1 MKTNILVYAL
11 LVPVLT
17 NVHLAQAQLTKVT
30 VGYSAIAA
38 GHLPAWVA
46 KEAGIF
52 AKNGL
57 DVRLVYL
64 RAGTTATMALISRQ
78 TPISQLGGPAIVS
91 ASLRGADTAMI
102 AGGFV
107 ITEWWLMT
115 RPEIKTAEQLKGGS
129 AAIALFGGLGDFMTR
144 IALKRL
150 GLTPMKDV
158 ALLQIGGNPERLGAL
173 ETGKV
178 QATMLPQPDNFMA
191 QKRGFYNLVSVRL
204 PYQSTGAATTR
215 AFIRESP
222 DIVRRYI
229 RSQIEAIYLIKT
241 DRETAIRV
249 LAKYQALDDKEIL
262 ERTYDDISTDYRLPP
277 KQYPTLEGLKNILE
291 PLAQTDP
298 KAKAAK
304 PEDFV
309 DLRFVK
315 ELDESGFVDD
325 LYKGRKA
332 LMR

>member
-1 MKTNILVYAL
+1 MKAKLLLYAL
-11 LVPVLT
+11 PALVLT
-17 NVHLAQAQLTKVT
+17 NIHLAQAQLTKLT

-38 GHLPAWVA
+38 GHIPAWVA

-57 DVRLVYL
+57 DVQLVYL
-64 RAGTTATMALISRQ
+64 RAGTTATMALLSRQ
-78 TPISQLGGPAIVS
+78 TPISQLAGPAIVS
-91 ASLRGADTAMI
+91 ASLRGADTVMI

-144 IALKRL
+144 IALKKL
-150 GLTPMKDV
+150 GLTPVKDV
-158 ALLQIGGNPERLGAL
+158 AMVQIGGNPERLSAL

-178 QATMLPQPDNFMA
+178 QATMLPQPDNFVA
-191 QKRGFYNLVSVRL
+191 QKMGFYNLVSVRV

-215 AFIRESP
+215 TFIRERP

-229 RSQIEAIYLIKT
+229 RTQIEAIHRIKT
-241 DRETAIRV
+241 DRQTAIRV

-262 ERTYDDISTDYRLPP
+262 ERTYDDISTDDRLPP
-277 KQYPTLEGLKNILE
+277 KQYPTLEGIKNILE
-291 PLAQTDP
+291 PLAQTEP

-309 DLRFVK
+309 DMRFIK
-315 ELDESGFVDD
+315 ELDESGFIDD
-325 LYKGRKA
+325 LYKGRK
-332 LMR
+332 R